1 MTDKKPFAAMPRL
14 FLHFY
19 LFISLVLV
27 GIGWTVER
35 LWQQVHAEQVPA
47 WVLVLAGQI
56 SQQLKQQQL
65 AANSHDLVLPVT
77 ALPEGSILWSD
88 AELQQL
94 QQGEVIPLF
103 TKDQAFFYAMQQQQ
117 LWQLG
122 PLDLTDDSQVPG
134 YWFSLLFLGLLA
146 VAVWL
151 WLWPVARD
159 LQRLKQ
165 QLQQGQSP
173 VEALPVRSFIA
184 PIAHS
189 FQQMRQQI
197 ERLLGL
203 QREMTQAVSHEL
215 RTPLARLSFA
225 LELSSLPETEKE
237 LMLKDVKELE
247 LLVDE
252 MLDYARLES
261 AQPALDWQ
269 QVDLTELLQNLCEK
283 LSPLPGAAIETRL
296 PPVALWWCD
305 AHYLERAVQNLVVNA
320 KRYAKSRVLLSLQLT
335 ATDCLLQVDDDGPGI
350 PAAQRAEILKPFVRL
365 DPSRQKGFG
374 GFGLGLAIVC
384 RVLEWHQAELEV
396 QSNSWG
402 GARFVLRFHRSGRP
416 GAL

>member
-1 MTDKKPFAAMPRL
+1 MTNKSPAAAMPRL

-19 LFISLVLV
+19 LFISLVLL

-47 WVLVLAGQI
+47 WVLVLAGQL
-56 SQQLKQQQL
+56 SQQLRQQQL
-65 AANSHDLVLPVT
+65 EPGSHDLMLPVT

-88 AELQQL
+88 DELQQL
-94 QQGEVIPLF
+94 QHGEVIPLF

-122 PLDLTDDSQVPG
+122 PLDLTEDSQVPG

-159 LQRLKQ
+159 LQRLKL
-165 QLQQGQSP
+165 QLQQSQAP
-173 VEALPVRSFIA
+173 AEALPVRSFIA
-184 PIAHS
+184 PIAQS
-189 FQQMRQQI
+189 FQQMRLQI
-197 ERLLGL
+197 ERLVGL

-225 LELSSLPETEKE
+225 LELSALSDSDKE
-237 LMLKDVKELE
+237 LMLNDVKELE

-296 PPVALWWCD
+296 PTQMLWWCD
-305 AHYLERAVQNLVVNA
+305 AHYLERALQNLLVNA
-320 KRYAKSRVLLSLQLT
+320 KRYARSRVVLTLQLK
-335 ATDCLLQVDDDGPGI
+335 DRECLLWIDDDGPGI
-350 PAAQRAEILKPFVRL
+350 PPEQRAEILKPFVRL

-384 RVLEWHQAELEV
+384 RVLEWHQGQLDV
-396 QSNSWG
+396 QTNSWG
-402 GARFVLRFHRSGRP
+402 GARFQIRLQHNRSR
-416 GAL
+416 